1 MKTAGRE
8 NQKRWLNEPA
18 SRDPERNA
26 RTILLKRGGL
36 EAKKKS
42 GHRRGVFFLTP
53 FIERSVSH
61 ATLVPLGQPEKAVG
75 HESPIEPWL
84 APDNRCCLWVSERTG
99 FVAQKR

>member
-26 RTILLKRGGL
+26 RTILLKRGEL

-42 GHRRGVFFLTP
+42 GHRRGVFFSTP
-53 FIERSVSH
+53 FIELIR
-61 ATLVPLGQPEKAVG
+61 TWPRGLTIG
-75 HESPIEPWL
+75 
-84 APDNRCCLWVSERTG
+84 SE
-99 FVAQKR
+99 

>member
-1 MKTAGRE
+1 MKTAGKE
-8 NQKRWLNEPA
+8 NQTRCANEPA

-53 FIERSVSH
+53 FIELIRRYE
-61 ATLVPLGQPEKAVG
+61 A
-75 HESPIEPWL
+75 
-84 APDNRCCLWVSERTG
+84 D
-99 FVAQKR
+99 

>member
-53 FIERSVSH
+53 FIELIRRYAIGVQVFGS
-61 ATLVPLGQPEKAVG
+61 
-75 HESPIEPWL
+75 
-84 APDNRCCLWVSERTG
+84 DYSEFSYSASR
-99 FVAQKR
+99 R